1 MRVIDCSGDG
11 RTRGRIHGEEA
22 RPQVRAALDAWS
34 EAVRQSSGRRPVD
47 YAASLVESTG
57 LIRGVA
63 ARCPDLRREIA
74 GIAEGA
80 GVDLTLLEAYNL
92 MDEQWWYDRRSSPAA
107 GSAGCSVIARQA
119 KDGVFLAQTMDLPAF
134 MSGSQLV
141 LRISGPQQP
150 EALVLTSAGMIG
162 LCGVNAAGVGL
173 AVNTLLALEH
183 SNGGLPVSA
192 LARGALR
199 RQSDEDALAF
209 LASAPHASGQHYA
222 VASAAGVRALEG
234 SGAAT
239 VRVPVGGG
247 TYCHTNHALANPS
260 VDERSQSALVEIG
273 QVRDSMARL
282 DFLNREAPA
291 VVTIDDVKAVLADES
306 VPISVVPRENSPICT
321 FAAVAFAFG
330 KGAPL
335 VEMCEGLPSESAW
348 ESFRWSTSNEGG
360 ALSSPKWQLA

>member
-22 RPQVRAALDAWS
+22 RAQVRAALDAWS
-34 EAVRQSSGRRPVD
+34 DAVQQTSRRRPVD

-57 LIRGVA
+57 LMRGVA
-63 ARCPDLRREIA
+63 ARCPDLREEIG

-80 GVDLTLLEAYNL
+80 GVDVTLVEAYNL
-92 MDEQWWYDRRSSPAA
+92 MDEQWWYDRGSSPAA
-107 GSAGCSVIARQA
+107 GCSLVARQA
-119 KDGVFLAQTMDLPAF
+119 KDAVLLGQTMDLPAF
-134 MSGSQLV
+134 MSGSPLV
-141 LRISGPQQP
+141 LRISGPAQP

-162 LCGVNAAGVGL
+162 LCGVNAAGVGV

-183 SNGGLPVSA
+183 SHGGLPVSV

-199 RQSDEDALAF
+199 QWSAEDAVAF

-234 SGAAT
+234 SGAGT
-239 VRVPVGGG
+239 TRVPVSGG
-247 TYCHTNHALANPS
+247 TYCHTNHALVNPN

-273 QVRDSMARL
+273 EVRDSTARL

-291 VVTIDDVKAVLADES
+291 VATIDDLKAILADES
-306 VPISVVPRENSPICT
+306 VPISVVPRENWPIRT
-321 FAAVAFAFG
+321 FAAVAFVFG
-330 KGAPL
+330 RGAPL

-348 ESFRWSTSNEGG
+348 ESFRWSTIDAGD
-360 ALSSPKWQLA
+360 ALSSPTRQLA